1 MNASI
6 LVMYLSLRK
15 VDANLEEKASS
26 VIVDERSSDGKEEE
40 NQGRVNSGT
49 IDT

>member
-26 VIVDERSSDGKEEE
+26 VIVDERSSDGKEE